1 MKRLSLALALMLFTA
16 LPAVA
21 QVQGGSITGTVKDEQ
36 GGVIPGARPSR
47 PVEPTRP

>member
-21 QVQGGSITGTVKDEQ
+21 QVQGSITGTVRTNRA
-36 GGVIPGARPSR
+36 V
-47 PVEPTRP
+47 